1 MTKKNKFATFVAK
14 TIPTVSNDMAK
25 WYHESL
31 VFESKVV
38 TEEEVNENNLSR
50 GKIVEESLKE
60 VNSLPV
66 YNINP
71 D

>member
-1 MTKKNKFATFVAK
+1 MVSRVTF
-14 TIPTVSNDMAK
+14 
-25 WYHESL
+25 
-31 VFESKVV
+31 FESKVV
-38 TEEEVNENNLSR
+38 AEERVNENNLSR